1 MAISEKSKMQL
12 RQKYSTELKAL
23 IGRSLT
29 KQDGVKRA
37 LLATCEK
44 RLKLKLP
51 TALRTYYEL
60 AGNLPINKEHN
71 IFYDPKD
78 LTMREG
84 KLVFM
89 EENQAVVFWGMDI
102 KTLNQ
107 PDPEVFQANETP
119 VIWYSEELSC
129 SDFIIKAWRW
139 QRGLDNA

>member
-1 MAISEKSKMQL
+1 MQL
-12 RQKYSTELKAL
+12 KQKYSAGLKAL
-23 IGRSLT
+23 IGRSLK

-44 RLKLKLP
+44 RLQLKLP

-71 IFYDPKD
+71 IFFDPKD
-78 LTMREG
+78 LTRREG

-89 EENQAVVFWGMDI
+89 EENQAVVFWGMDL

-107 PDPEVFQANETP
+107 PDPEVFQANNKTP
-119 VIWYSEELSC
+119 VIWYSEGLC
-129 SDFIIKAWRW
+129 FSDFIIKAWRW